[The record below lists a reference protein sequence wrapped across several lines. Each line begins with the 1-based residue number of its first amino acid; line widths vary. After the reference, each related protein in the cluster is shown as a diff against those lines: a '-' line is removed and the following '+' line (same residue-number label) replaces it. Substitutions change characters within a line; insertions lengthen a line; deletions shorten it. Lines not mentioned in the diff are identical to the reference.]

1 MTEQKKG
8 IILLSIAL
16 GFVLTALD
24 NSIVSASINK
34 ILDDIG
40 GLNKIIWVYTAY
52 ALAGTSTMLIF
63 GKLSDLFGRKTFYLI
78 GIGIFL
84 LGSALCG
91 TAGSIEQLIFYR
103 VIQGIGSGAILPISF
118 SLIYTLFTD
127 PKDAA
132 KLSGIFGSVFGLS
145 SIAGPQIGT
154 WIADTLTWRWCF
166 YVNLPI
172 GIVSSVA
179 LLFTL
184 RESRSETKPKIDVT
198 GALLI
203 VITTVS
209 SMLALELGGKDYAWG
224 SRRIVGL
231 FIISALAA
239 ISFYVVERRVKEPI
253 LPLRLFRN
261 RMVAGTSIV
270 VFCQG
275 ALIFSA
281 MSYLPLYANYVL
293 GESKLNLLLTPLM
306 LSMIGGAVLIGFFQ
320 THFRFRTVMFV
331 NMALGAGVSLLFM
344 NMNQDVPFWQIIGL
358 VVILGLFVIGPL
370 NSVSQNAASYSV
382 EKQFI
387 GVSASLIGFSRSIGG
402 VMGAS
407 VTAVIVNS
415 HMELSVNTA
424 ASLFHLV
431 PGSDKALNP
440 MDPETVFRYKE
451 YFDPELVSYYKLAMD
466 HAITQGFILSLCVS
480 IIGTA
485 AALTVGPMKLE
496 QRSKETPASSGFKPD
511 L

>member
-1 MTEQKKG
+1 MQQKKG

-24 NSIVSASINK
+24 NTIVSASINK
-34 ILDDIG
+34 IIDDIG
-40 GLNKIIWVYTAY
+40 GLNKIIWIYTAY

-91 TAGSIEQLIFYR
+91 TADSIEQLIFYR
-103 VIQGIGSGAILPISF
+103 IIQGIGSGAILPISF

-132 KLSGIFGSVFGLS
+132 KISGVFGAVFGLS

-154 WIADTLTWRWCF
+154 WISDTLTWRWCF

-172 GIVSSVA
+172 GIVSFVA

-184 RESRSETKPKIDVT
+184 RESRAETKPKIDVF

-209 SMLALELGGKDYAWG
+209 SMLALELGGKDYAWT
-224 SRRIVGL
+224 SWRIVGL
-231 FIISALAA
+231 FAVSALAA
-239 ISFYVVERRVKEPI
+239 ISFYFVERRVKEPI
-253 LPLRLFRN
+253 LPLELFGN
-261 RMVAGTSIV
+261 RMVTGTSIV

-281 MSYLPLYANYVL
+281 MTYLPLYTSYVL

-306 LSMIGGAVLIGFFQ
+306 LSMIGGSVLIGFLL

-331 NMALGAGVSLLFM
+331 NMALGIGVSFLLM
-344 NMNQDVPFWQIIGL
+344 NITLAVPFWQIIGI
-358 VVILGLFVIGPL
+358 VVILGLGVIGPL
-370 NSVSQNAASYSV
+370 NNVSQNAVAYSV
-382 EKQFI
+382 EKRFI
-387 GVSASLIGFSRSIGG
+387 GVSASLIGFCRSMGG

-407 VTAVIVNS
+407 IMAVIVNFQ
-415 HMELSVNTA
+415 MGMSVKTA
-424 ASLFHLV
+424 TAQFHLV
-431 PGSDKALNP
+431 PNSDNTHNP
-440 MDPETVFRYKE
+440 LDPETVFRYKDH
-451 YFDPELVSYYKLAMD
+451 FDPELVSYYKLAMD
-466 HAITQGFILSLCVS
+466 NAITQGFTLSLCVS
-480 IIGTA
+480 IIGTV
-485 AALTVGPMKLE
+485 AALTVGPMKL
-496 QRSKETPASSGFKPD
+496 QKHSKGTSETSGPA
-511 L
+511 